1 MTQGMRGAP
10 DSLQFGLLAIVIHNF
25 LYPVFGHWPAV
36 SGEKKEAGISHRRFG
51 TASVNVAP
59 HEALD
64 LLDTGLRVS
73 ELCHLQLD
81 DVWLEDGLLKVL
93 GKGNS
98 PGNLERF

>member
-1 MTQGMRGAP
+1 MRR
-10 DSLQFGLLAIVIHNF
+10 STIIL
-25 LYPVFGHWPAV
+25 
-36 SGEKKEAGISHRRFG
+36 
-51 TASVNVAP
+51 T
-59 HEALD
+59 

>member
-1 MTQGMRGAP
+1 MRRWTCLPIGMRR
-10 DSLQFGLLAIVIHNF
+10 STIIL
-25 LYPVFGHWPAV
+25 
-36 SGEKKEAGISHRRFG
+36 
-51 TASVNVAP
+51 T
-59 HEALD
+59 